1 MLLQELRNINI
12 EKLIN
17 ELARNFGKSL
27 VKKEDDDMQVMNL
40 EDTGSS
46 EILRIILKSL
56 LVKKEYNKAEN
67 ILFEEIEKNKTEA
80 NYKVAVDFY
89 EELLEKTDKELI
101 ENNFSREE
109 VLQGLRDLELLFKR
123 N

>member
-1 MLLQELRNINI
+1 MNI

-17 ELARNFGKSL
+17 ELGKNFGKAL

-56 LVKKEYNKAEN
+56 IVKKEYNKAEN
-67 ILFEEIEKNKTEA
+67 FLFEEIEKDKSEA

-89 EELLEKTDKELI
+89 EELLAKSDEELI

-109 VLQGLRDLELLFKR
+109 VLQGLKDLELIFKKI
-123 N
+123 

>member
-1 MLLQELRNINI
+1 MNI

-17 ELARNFGKSL
+17 ELARNFGKAL
-27 VKKEDDDMQVMNL
+27 VKKEDDNMQVMNL

-56 LVKKEYNKAEN
+56 IVKKEYNKAEN
-67 ILFEEIEKNKTEA
+67 FLFEEIEKDKSEA

-89 EELLEKTDKELI
+89 EELLTKSDEDLI

-109 VLQGLRDLELLFKR
+109 VLQGLRDLELIFKR
-123 N
+123 I

>member
-1 MLLQELRNINI
+1 MNI

-89 EELLEKTDKELI
+89 EELLAKTDKELI

-109 VLQGLRDLELLFKR
+109 VLQGLRDLELLFKK

>member
-1 MLLQELRNINI
+1 MLLRELGNMNI

-17 ELARNFGKSL
+17 ELARNFGKAL
-27 VKKEDDDMQVMNL
+27 VKKEDDNMQVMNL

-56 LVKKEYNKAEN
+56 IVKKEYNKAEN
-67 ILFEEIEKNKTEA
+67 FLFEEIEKDKSEA

-89 EELLEKTDKELI
+89 EELLTKSDEDLI

-109 VLQGLRDLELLFKR
+109 VLQGLRDLELIFKR
-123 N
+123 I

>member
-17 ELARNFGKSL
+17 ELARNFEKAL
-27 VKKEDDDMQVMNL
+27 VKKEGDDMQVMNL